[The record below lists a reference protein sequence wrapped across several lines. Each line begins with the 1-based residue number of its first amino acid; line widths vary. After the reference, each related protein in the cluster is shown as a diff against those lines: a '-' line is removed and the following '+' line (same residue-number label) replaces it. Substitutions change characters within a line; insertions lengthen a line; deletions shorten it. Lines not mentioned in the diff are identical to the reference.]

1 MLRQGI
7 NTMDNV
13 LSIMLDHSRFKKLY
27 WIIFR
32 VGLKWILQ
40 FIRLQLCR
48 KGQQLGSYPTPTN
61 SILVSSTEY
70 LFVIGVSIQNLN
82 KRIHI

>member
-7 NTMDNV
+7 NAMDKV
-13 LSIMLDHSRFKKLY
+13 LSIIKNHSRFKKLY
-27 WIIFR
+27 WIVFR

-48 KGQQLGSYPTPTN
+48 KGQQLGSYLTPTN

-70 LFVIGVSIQNLN
+70 LLVIDVSIKHLN
-82 KRIHI
+82 KRIQI